1 MPNSFRGSKGGEVT
15 ARGVFSAILHR
26 RPRLQR
32 RGTGSPLLFFFL
44 PGCRGRT
51 KKSQFQYGKK
61 WKARAKEGRGEPE
74 IELSRGKGEE
84 ETCTR
89 VLLFLSFLSLSLLFR
104 TGKNRNSSFI
114 RFPSPSPP
122 PPPPP
127 PVFSPTFPALFSLPF
142 PLPSSKRGERFSF
155 LSPSRFSLSRRAIPY
170 DDDDA
175 S

>member
-61 WKARAKEGRGEPE
+61 MESPSKGGERRTRNRTVTRKGGKKKPVRASSSFCP
-74 IELSRGKGEE
+74 SFP
-84 ETCTR
+84 
-89 VLLFLSFLSLSLLFR
+89 FLSFFAQERTATQALSGSPLPHL
-104 TGKNRNSSFI
+104 TSS
-114 RFPSPSPP
+114 SS
-122 PPPPP
+122 
-127 PVFSPTFPALFSLPF
+127 TFPALFSLPF

-155 LSPSRFSLSRRAIPY
+155 LFPSRFSLSRRAIPY